1 VGVGVKGFSNRK
13 FYVLLIKNTMAKS
26 NIILI
31 ISGVVLVAAAVIA
44 VVEFTKP
51 ATCSSSLCKDK
62 KYVQN
67 AVKTGAKC
75 KSHTCK
81 PSDAAQCCV
90 MRGKCSAGG
99 TCKQKDQTW
108 DKTKTQLCSGS
119 TCKPEE
125 CCKKEKLTL
134 KLALKNA
141 KSEVSGLKQGFDE
154 VMQAIIKSTNTTDP
168 SCANAFKGKNS
179 KVEDDLMCVSKIN
192 VPDTIQKAAQD
203 VKNAIGDKCPGAQT
217 KLIEDMLRK
226 MKDQNDGWKIGLAED
241 ILKFKC

>member
-1 VGVGVKGFSNRK
+1 
-13 FYVLLIKNTMAKS
+13 MAKS

-31 ISGVVLVAAAVIA
+31 ISGVVLVVAAVIA
-44 VVEFTKP
+44 VIEFTKP
-51 ATCSSSLCKDK
+51 AACSSSLCKDK

-67 AVKTGAKC
+67 AVKTNAKC

-81 PSDAAQCCV
+81 ASDAAQCCV

-99 TCKQKDQTW
+99 TCAQKNQIW
-108 DKTKTQLCSGS
+108 DKTNTQLCSGS
-119 TCKPEE
+119 TCKPDE

-141 KSEVSGLKQGFDE
+141 KTEVSGLKQGFDE

-179 KVEDDLMCVSKIN
+179 KVDNDLMCVSKIK
-192 VPDTIQKAAQD
+192 VPDTIQKAALD
-203 VKNAIGDKCPGAQT
+203 VKNAIGNKCPGAQT
-217 KLIEDMLRK
+217 SLIEDMLRK
-226 MKDQNDGWKIGLAED
+226 MKDQKDGWKIGLAGD

>member
-1 VGVGVKGFSNRK
+1 
-13 FYVLLIKNTMAKS
+13 MAKS

-44 VVEFTKP
+44 VIEFTKP
-51 ATCSSSLCKDK
+51 AACSSSLCKDK

-90 MRGKCSAGG
+90 MRGKCSMGG
-99 TCKQKDQTW
+99 TCTQQDQSW
-108 DKTKTQLCSGS
+108 DKTKPQLCSGS
-119 TCKPEE
+119 TCTPDE
-125 CCKKEKLTL
+125 CCRKEKLTL
-134 KLALKNA
+134 KSALKHA

-168 SCANAFKGKNS
+168 SCTNAFKGKKS
-179 KVEDDLMCVSKIN
+179 KVEDELKCVSKIN
-192 VPDTIQKAAQD
+192 VPDTIETAAKD
-203 VKNAIGDKCPGAQT
+203 VKNAIGNKCPGAQT
-217 KLIEDMLRK
+217 ELIEDMLRK
-226 MKDQNDGWKIGLAED
+226 MKDQKDGWKIELAED